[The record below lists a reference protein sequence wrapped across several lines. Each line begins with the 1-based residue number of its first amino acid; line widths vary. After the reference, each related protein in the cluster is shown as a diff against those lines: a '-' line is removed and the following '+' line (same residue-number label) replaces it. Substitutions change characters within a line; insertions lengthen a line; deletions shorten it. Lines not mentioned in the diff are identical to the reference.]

1 MPTPSAP
8 ARVAVFDSGVGGLG
22 VLRALRAARPDA
34 DVVYVADS
42 AWAPYGALDDATLV
56 ERSSRLARHLREHQR
71 ADLLVIAC
79 NTATA
84 AAIDRLR
91 ADHPGWP
98 IVGIEPAI
106 KPAAALTRSGHVGVL
121 ATEATL
127 RNARIERLVR
137 EHGEGVTI
145 HRQPCPGLADAIER
159 GDHDAVRDLAQRGAA
174 PLREAGCDIVV
185 LGCTH
190 YPFAAPQVAAALGPG
205 VTLVDPAEAVA
216 RRAAS
221 LLGAHDRGRRGR
233 IELWATGET
242 DALAA
247 FARRHL
253 DLDAPVRTLAF

>member
-1 MPTPSAP
+1 M
-8 ARVAVFDSGVGGLG
+8 FDSGVGGLG
-22 VLRALRAARPDA
+22 VLRVLRAARPDA
-34 DVVYVADS
+34 DFVYVADS

-56 ERSSRLARHLREHQR
+56 ERSRRLARHLREQQC
-71 ADLLVIAC
+71 ANLLVIAC

-91 ADHPGWP
+91 EDHPGWP
-98 IVGIEPAI
+98 IVGVEPAI
-106 KPAAALTRSGHVGVL
+106 KPAAALTRSRHVGVL

-137 EHGEGVTI
+137 EHGQGVTI

-159 GDHDAVRDLAQRGAA
+159 GDDAAVQALAQRCAA
-174 PLREAGCDIVV
+174 PLREAGCDVVV

-190 YPFAAPQVAAALGPG
+190 YPFAAAQIAAALGPG

-216 RRAAS
+216 RRAAA
-221 LLGAHDRGRRGR
+221 LLGAHDPGRHGHV
-233 IELWATGET
+233 ELWATGQTE
-242 DALAA
+242 ALAA

-253 DLDAPVRTLAF
+253 DLDAPVHPLAL